1 MVSKSRLKTRYRSL
15 AHGATVG
22 FKGLHSPPSSFYQAI
37 LLCVKPSH
45 IQIDNLPSLQMTLAN
60 NHQAKTFGM
69 LREKEHTTPIIKQQ
83 ALTMKS
89 NSWHIHYNFKA

>member
-1 MVSKSRLKTRYRSL
+1 MELLLDLRVST
-15 AHGATVG
+15 
-22 FKGLHSPPSSFYQAI
+22 PPHLRFTNQAI